1 MQPLRLTGRRPKAR
15 RTAHHG
21 RLTDRCGADHARPPS
36 ANPRQ
41 DPRGQRHLTVSTVR
55 TPGPHV
61 YRPADSAPTRVLSRQ
76 WHAAY
81 WPISTPPTQSHTRTP
96 TKHANITVSAANTAS
111 TTQTFDA
118 LTPPNNT
125 AASTPATRHHTS
137 IPITTPLNPKVPH
150 TPTTTPNTS
159 PVFST
164 APTPSTNP
172 TPKKSVRHIGT
183 AVEYWV
189 RARQAHPQSGRARHG
204 HMPCRSRPK
213 PTPPQPDNPRKR
225 SGRRQC

>member
-1 MQPLRLTGRRPKAR
+1 MQPIRLTGRRPKAR

-61 YRPADSAPTRVLSRQ
+61 YRPAGSAPTRVLSRQ

-96 TKHANITVSAANTAS
+96 TKHANITASAANTAS
-111 TTQTFDA
+111 ATQTFDS

-125 AASTPATRHHTS
+125 PPRHPRRAITRPFPSPLPSTLRSPTRQQPHQTPHPCSPPPQRHPQPHPQKKRPAHWHSGGILGSGAPSAPAIRTRPPRPHAVS
-137 IPITTPLNPKVPH
+137 IAPETH
-150 TPTTTPNTS
+150 
-159 PVFST
+159 T
-164 APTPSTNP
+164 APT
-172 TPKKSVRHIGT
+172 R
-183 AVEYWV
+183 
-189 RARQAHPQSGRARHG
+189 
-204 HMPCRSRPK
+204 
-213 PTPPQPDNPRKR
+213 
-225 SGRRQC
+225 